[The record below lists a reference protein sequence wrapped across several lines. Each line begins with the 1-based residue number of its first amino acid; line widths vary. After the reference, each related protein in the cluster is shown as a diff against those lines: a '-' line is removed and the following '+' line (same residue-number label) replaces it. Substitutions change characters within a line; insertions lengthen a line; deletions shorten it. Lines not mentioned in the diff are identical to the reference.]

1 MLDAADVVIHLSRQ
15 RILAN
20 VYPAVDVLS
29 SRSRLLDEKAVGDE
43 HAAIAARV
51 REALAALWNGAD
63 DCDPLLR
70 ERALKLQNYFTQPFY
85 CAEPY
90 TKRGGTTVGLAEA
103 LRTCREILDGVHDA
117 VPTDAFYFSGDLAE
131 IKGNIGRQLT
141 FGPVK
146 PASCRNAAAG

>member
-1 MLDAADVVIHLSRQ
+1 
-15 RILAN
+15 
-20 VYPAVDVLS
+20 VLT

-51 REALAALWNGAD
+51 REALAALWKGAD

-90 TKRGGTTVGLAEA
+90 TKRSGTTVGLTEA
-103 LRTCREILDGVHDA
+103 LRTCREILDGAHDS
-117 VPTDAFYFSGDLAE
+117 VPTESFYFSGDLAE

-146 PASCRNAAAG
+146 PAAGACGSSATG